1 MKRNA
6 VLFTILMALL
16 ITIASVSYTFWE
28 LYNLNRI
35 QYINTIFTKYSVI
48 TRLMREHQ
56 QSRSPVA
63 IFEANLALYGLD
75 LIKDEAEAKQ
85 IVKQAKLLKREGFQS
100 VNEEFFFN
108 AQGVYSQ
115 KMVQDMRASMLQLGQ
130 EIYFLIESQ
139 QEGVLL
145 RDNNLVPYR
154 EWNLLYGFI
163 VIVSMLVVTYVMILQ
178 RIRPL
183 RLLRRRIAAFG
194 AGNLEIS
201 FAMRGEDEIALVANE
216 LEVARKKIRSLM
228 ESRTLF
234 LRNIMHE
241 LKTPIAKGRI
251 ASQML
256 EPPKQRTRFN
266 TIFERMECL
275 INEFALIEE
284 VTSGSEHL
292 QMEEYRLI
300 DLIDGAVD
308 LAMVEPESVT
318 VEIDTSYRLAADF
331 RLFATAIKNM
341 IDNALKYSP
350 EQHVTIG
357 TEGAEIWFENS
368 GTPLAHPL
376 AYYVEPFTK
385 EQPAKNSFGL
395 GLYLVD
401 SILKTHKMV
410 LAYEHRN
417 GVNRFIFV
425 PERRTLPRI
434 KPASDENLKAIPL

>member
-6 VLFTILMALL
+6 VLLTVLMALIVTL
-16 ITIASVSYTFWE
+16 LSVSYTFWE
-28 LYNLNRI
+28 FYKINRN
-35 QYINTIFTKYSVI
+35 QYINNIFTKYSVI
-48 TRLMREHQ
+48 TRLFREHR

-63 IFEANLALYGLD
+63 MLEANLAVYDLD
-75 LIKDEAEAKQ
+75 LIKDEDEVRR
-85 IVKQAKLLKREGFQS
+85 ISKQAKLLKREGFQA

-108 AQGVYSQ
+108 RHGVYSQ
-115 KMVQDMRASMLQLGQ
+115 KMVEDMRASMLQLKST
-130 EIYFLIESQ
+130 IYFLIESD
-139 QEGVLL
+139 ENGVLL
-145 RDNNLVPYR
+145 RDNVLTPYR
-154 EWNLLYGFI
+154 EWNLLYAYI
-163 VIVSMLVVTYVMILQ
+163 VIVSMIVITFIMILQ

-183 RLLRRRIAAFG
+183 RLLQRRIAAFG
-194 AGNLEIS
+194 AGNMNVS

-216 LEVARKKIRSLM
+216 LEDTRKKIQALM

-256 EPPKQRTRFN
+256 DSDKQRTRFN
-266 TIFERMECL
+266 KIFERMEFL

-292 QMEEYRLI
+292 EMKEYRLV

-308 LAMVEPESVT
+308 LAMVESDCVN
-318 VEIDTSYRLAADF
+318 VEVDSSYKLTADF
-331 RLFATAIKNM
+331 RLFATAVKNM

-350 EQHVTIG
+350 EQKVTIG
-357 TEGAEIWFENS
+357 IDGKEIWFDNAGE
-368 GTPLAHPL
+368 PLSHPL

-385 EQPAKNSFGL
+385 EHPSKNSFGL

-401 SILKTHKMV
+401 SILKKHGMV
-410 LAYEHRN
+410 LAYEYRN

-425 PERRTLPRI
+425 PELTS
-434 KPASDENLKAIPL
+434 K